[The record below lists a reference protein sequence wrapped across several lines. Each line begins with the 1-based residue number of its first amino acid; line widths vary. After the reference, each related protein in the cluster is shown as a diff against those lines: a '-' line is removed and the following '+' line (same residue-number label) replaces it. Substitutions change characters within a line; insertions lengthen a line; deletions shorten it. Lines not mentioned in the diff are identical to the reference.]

1 MVQIGNTFD
10 MARAQTNAKYAYEAW
25 KDYVYADNTVGML
38 PEEFE
43 ALEQQYYECL
53 CKWTQWA
60 EETDSTDYQLS
71 DEDWDAA
78 LAEGHYNAENITDE
92 EGNVHHYDGEN
103 GMVDTAGGAILSA
116 TGVGIASIGGS
127 AVNGALTGGIAGSA
141 ALSNAGSKVMVET
154 TSKALSQG
162 KSLTDAAM
170 QGGKA
175 SKAMEGSWMIAAPLT
190 LAVATLYTATQPN
203 RDAWKQLMAIKET
216 IFEGSLPAELG
227 AAIVELGNL
236 ENAVLDART
245 RAAETAEKFDVNAEG
260 FEGDIARLEV
270 LKSEKEV
277 ELAEAKA
284 EEKRLQILYETS
296 KGIYDQLLARINA
309 GETLPQGDLNKL
321 NQVGNQIGALQNQ
334 ITAIQDKIRNLGL
347 EIEGIKNA
355 LLSKSIQMQE
365 EQADGV
371 AATEEENEAVAAEQA
386 AYDEQGANIVAQQG
400 AIDEAAS
407 YDTQTQT
414 LAIVESVSQGA
425 NAVNAA
431 FASVKAF
438 IAAAASLGTNAYAW
452 ACGAMGAAAAIMS
465 GVGVGQQIKYAVDI
479 GKEIAAR
486 ETAQGNINDAL
497 ATYDYSMDTYANLTD
512 ETIVFNHGIAAFEFE
527 TPDLSVVNY
536 TPENAP
542 PGWTPSNVQNPEDKG
557 EEQA

>member
-10 MARAQTNAKYAYEAW
+10 MARAQTNGRYAYEAW

-43 ALEQQYYECL
+43 AIEDQYNECL
-53 CKWTQWA
+53 CKWRQWA
-60 EETDSTDYQLS
+60 AETDSTEYQIIEGS
-71 DEDWDAA
+71 DEWNAA
-78 LAEGHYNAENITDE
+78 LLTGAEEANEDYGYNNNKAIVNTTV
-92 EGNVHHYDGEN
+92 NTAAV
-103 GMVDTAGGAILSA
+103 VAGGITTLAGSNLNLMVGAGNIA
-116 TGVGIASIGGS
+116 TNAGAASSQAMAQVGLEQGAS
-127 AVNGALTGGIAGSA
+127 AVMEAGTQAGAETAKKLT
-141 ALSNAGSKVMVET
+141 
-154 TSKALSQG
+154 
-162 KSLTDAAM
+162 
-170 QGGKA
+170 
-175 SKAMEGSWMIAAPLT
+175 GSWMVTAPLT
-190 LAVATLYTATQPN
+190 LAIATLYTATQPN
-203 RDAWKQLMAIKET
+203 RKAHDALMELHEIMSNKV
-216 IFEGSLPAELG
+216 PAELG
-227 AAIVELGNL
+227 AAITELGNL

-284 EEKRLQILYETS
+284 EEKRLQILYDTS

-347 EIEGIKNA
+347 EIEGIRNA

-371 AATEEENEAVAAEQA
+371 AATEEENEAVAEEQA

-400 AIDEAAS
+400 YIDEAAKN
-407 YDTQTQT
+407 DKTVLALCITQ
-414 LAIVESVSQGA
+414 AVSQAANMA
-425 NAVNAA
+425 NAI
-431 FASVKAF
+431 FAGVKAG
-438 IAAAASLGTNAYAW
+438 IAAAASLGTNVYAW
-452 ACGAMGAAAAIMS
+452 ACVAMSAAAAIMS
-465 GVGVGQQIKYAVDI
+465 GVGVGQQTKWAVDI
-479 GKEIAAR
+479 GKEMKTR
-486 ETAQGNINDAL
+486 EDTQGDINDAL
-497 ATYDYSMDTYANLTD
+497 AAYDYSMDTYANLTD

-527 TPDLSVVNY
+527 TPDLSGVNY

-542 PGWTPSNVQNPEDKG
+542 PGWTPSNVQNPKDKG

>member
-1 MVQIGNTFD
+1 MFT
-10 MARAQTNAKYAYEAW
+10 KE
-25 KDYVYADNTVGML
+25 
-38 PEEFE
+38 
-43 ALEQQYYECL
+43 
-53 CKWTQWA
+53 
-60 EETDSTDYQLS
+60 
-71 DEDWDAA
+71 
-78 LAEGHYNAENITDE
+78 
-92 EGNVHHYDGEN
+92 
-103 GMVDTAGGAILSA
+103 
-116 TGVGIASIGGS
+116 
-127 AVNGALTGGIAGSA
+127 
-141 ALSNAGSKVMVET
+141 
-154 TSKALSQG
+154 
-162 KSLTDAAM
+162 SL
-170 QGGKA
+170 
-175 SKAMEGSWMIAAPLT
+175 
-190 LAVATLYTATQPN
+190 
-203 RDAWKQLMAIKET
+203 
-216 IFEGSLPAELG
+216 
-227 AAIVELGNL
+227 
-236 ENAVLDART
+236 
-245 RAAETAEKFDVNAEG
+245 
-260 FEGDIARLEV
+260 
-270 LKSEKEV
+270 
-277 ELAEAKA
+277 
-284 EEKRLQILYETS
+284 
-296 KGIYDQLLARINA
+296 
-309 GETLPQGDLNKL
+309 
-321 NQVGNQIGALQNQ
+321 
-334 ITAIQDKIRNLGL
+334 TAIQDKIRNLGL

-407 YDTQTQT
+407 YDKQTQT

-479 GKEIAAR
+479 GKEIDAR

-527 TPDLSVVNY
+527 TPDLSGVNY